1 MGPKFRVYPIP
12 NSSTISNATTPT
24 FDIAYYKKPSLYL
37 TSDVSAVPAF
47 PARMLIQGLYAK
59 ALLEENGGEP
69 TREFQ
74 AAELAYLRMRGEALN
89 RFNADT
95 GTDLRVVPRA
105 V

>member
-1 MGPKFRVYPIP
+1 M
-12 NSSTISNATTPT
+12 NATTPT
-24 FDIAYYKKPSLYL
+24 FDIAYYKKPSLYI

-95 GTDLRVVPRA
+95 GTDLRVVPRS